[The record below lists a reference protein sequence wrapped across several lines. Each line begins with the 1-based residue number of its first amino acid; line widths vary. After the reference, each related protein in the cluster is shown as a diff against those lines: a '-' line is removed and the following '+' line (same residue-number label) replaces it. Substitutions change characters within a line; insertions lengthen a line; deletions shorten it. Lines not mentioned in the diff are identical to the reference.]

1 MYEPII
7 DPMIFYWMD
16 ILNNIKSLPF
26 SLFILLI
33 IFSGGACVTYTD
45 YSKEQAPVHRVVHRV
60 AKRIAICLLILCPIS
75 ASLSFFI
82 PSKDTMYKMLI
93 AKQVTPHTL
102 QVTGETAEVIVD
114 KISDKLIN
122 VIQEVKK

>member
-16 ILNNIKSLPF
+16 VLSNIKSLPYF
-26 SLFILLI
+26 LFILLV

-45 YSKEQAPVHRVVHRV
+45 YCKEQSPVHRV

>member
-16 ILNNIKSLPF
+16 ILSNIQRLP
-26 SLFILLI
+26 ILLLLPMVLCLGI
-33 IFSGGACVTYTD
+33 TALSHNEY
-45 YSKEQAPVHRVVHRV
+45 KEDQNFVYKWGKIVSTSMIVLWLISIPV
-60 AKRIAICLLILCPIS
+60 
-75 ASLSFFI
+75 SFFI
-82 PSKDTMYKMLI
+82 PTTDTMYKMLI

>member
-7 DPMIFYWMD
+7 DPMVFYWMD
-16 ILNNIKSLPF
+16 VLSKVQYIPLLLFWPVLISVSLTFVTYSKYNEEQSLPHKWSKRI
-26 SLFILLI
+26 SLPLLI
-33 IFSGGACVTYTD
+33 IFFISI
-45 YSKEQAPVHRVVHRV
+45 PV
-60 AKRIAICLLILCPIS
+60 AL
-75 ASLSFFI
+75 FI
-82 PSKDTMYKMLI
+82 PSTETMYKMLI

>member
-16 ILNNIKSLPF
+16 ILSNIQRLP
-26 SLFILLI
+26 ILLLLPMVLCLGI
-33 IFSGGACVTYTD
+33 TALSHNEY
-45 YSKEQAPVHRVVHRV
+45 KEDQNFVHKWGKIVSTSMIVLWLISIPV
-60 AKRIAICLLILCPIS
+60 
-75 ASLSFFI
+75 SFFI
-82 PSKDTMYKMLI
+82 PTRDTMYKMLI

>member
-16 ILNNIKSLPF
+16 VLSNIKSLPYF
-26 SLFILLI
+26 LFILLV

-45 YSKEQAPVHRVVHRV
+45 YCKEQPPVHRV

>member
-7 DPMIFYWMD
+7 DPMIFYWID
-16 ILNNIKSLPF
+16 ILSNIQRLP
-26 SLFILLI
+26 ILLLLPMMLCFGI
-33 IFSGGACVTYTD
+33 TALSHNEY
-45 YSKEQAPVHRVVHRV
+45 KEDQNFVHKWGKLLSTFMVILWLISIPV
-60 AKRIAICLLILCPIS
+60 
-75 ASLSFFI
+75 SFFI
-82 PSKDTMYKMLI
+82 PTTDTMYKMLI

>member
-16 ILNNIKSLPF
+16 ILGKLPILPTLLLIPTILCCVVAGISYNEYREDQSSMYKWGKILSIF
-26 SLFILLI
+26 MVVLLFISI
-33 IFSGGACVTYTD
+33 PVAFFTP
-45 YSKEQAPVHRVVHRV
+45 SKE
-60 AKRIAICLLILCPIS
+60 
-75 ASLSFFI
+75 
-82 PSKDTMYKMLI
+82 TMYKMLI

-122 VIQEVKK
+122 IIQEVKK

>member
-16 ILNNIKSLPF
+16 ILSNIQRLP
-26 SLFILLI
+26 ILLPLPMVLCLGI
-33 IFSGGACVTYTD
+33 TALSHNEY
-45 YSKEQAPVHRVVHRV
+45 KEDQNFVHKWGKIVSTSMIVLWLISIPV
-60 AKRIAICLLILCPIS
+60 
-75 ASLSFFI
+75 SFFI
-82 PSKDTMYKMLI
+82 PTTDTMYKMLI

>member
-16 ILNNIKSLPF
+16 ILSNIQRLP
-26 SLFILLI
+26 ILLLLPI
-33 IFSGGACVTYTD
+33 GLCLGITALSHNEY
-45 YSKEQAPVHRVVHRV
+45 KEDQNFVHKWGKIVSTSMIVLWLISIPV
-60 AKRIAICLLILCPIS
+60 
-75 ASLSFFI
+75 SFFI
-82 PSKDTMYKMLI
+82 PTTDTMYKMLI